1 MLTGNEIKLQVAS
14 GRIVIQPFDEE
25 NIGPNSYD
33 VHLSDELA
41 Y

>member
-25 NIGPNSYD
+25 NIGPNSYLD
-33 VHLSDELA
+33 KQDGILP
-41 Y
+41 